1 MAQSERSSKTAS
13 PSSASNAADAH
24 APHSAAAADTTP
36 GTGRRRFL
44 AGLAAAAAPAVLGAR
59 QAQAQTPAV
68 PAPAQASPTPVAA
81 TPLPSI
87 QLGKYRISRLVA
99 GANPISGYS
108 YQGPHT
114 DRSMKEYFTLERRV
128 EFLQNCER
136 AGITA
141 HQFSNYKDS
150 EYLKAARD
158 HGVKLHFFGL
168 HSDAA
173 TVKEAVQT
181 VGPIALVHHGG
192 ATDTR
197 FAQGKHQLVH
207 DFVKAAHDAGVMA
220 GVSAHNPDCIRHV
233 ADEGWDVD
241 FFMTCFY
248 FLTRENV
255 PGAAEKVPP
264 VPCLEL
270 SYPFYIDD
278 PLTMTEVMRQVK
290 QPCFGFK
297 ILAAGRACR
306 NDRRVR
312 EGFKFAFTNI
322 KPTDAVIV
330 GMFPRYTDE
339 IQFNV
344 QATRDYG
351 A

>member
-1 MAQSERSSKTAS
+1 MPDPVRPANRQPASSLLTAGNTPAQPKE
-13 PSSASNAADAH
+13 PAAGGVRD
-24 APHSAAAADTTP
+24 S
-36 GTGRRRFL
+36 GRRRFL
-44 AGLAAAAAPAVLGAR
+44 AGLAAAAAPAVLGAG
-59 QAQAQTPAV
+59 AAHAETPSAT
-68 PAPAQASPTPVAA
+68 PTAA
-81 TPLPSI
+81 KPLPSI

-99 GANPISGYS
+99 GANPLSGYS

-114 DRSMKEYFTLERRV
+114 DRAMKEYFTLDRRV

-141 HQFSNYKDS
+141 HQFSTYKDS
-150 EYLKAARD
+150 EYIKVARD
-158 HGVKLHFFGL
+158 RGVKLHFFGL
-168 HSDAA
+168 HSDLP

-181 VGPIALVHHGG
+181 TQPIAMVHHGG

-197 FAQGKHQLVH
+197 FAQGKQEEVH
-207 DFVKAAHDAGVMA
+207 DFIKAAHDAGVMA
-220 GVSAHNPDCIRHV
+220 GVSAHNPECIRRV
-233 ADEGWDVD
+233 ADAGWEAD

-248 FLTRENV
+248 FLTRERV
-255 PGAAEKVPP
+255 PGAEEKVPP

-270 SYPFYIDD
+270 SHPFYTDD
-278 PLTMTEVMRQVK
+278 PKAMTAVVRQVK

-306 NDRRVR
+306 TDRRVR
-312 EGFKFAFTNI
+312 EAFKFAFTNI
-322 KPTDAVIV
+322 KPSDGVIV
-330 GMFPRYTDE
+330 GMFPRFTDE

-344 QATRDYG
+344 QAARDYG